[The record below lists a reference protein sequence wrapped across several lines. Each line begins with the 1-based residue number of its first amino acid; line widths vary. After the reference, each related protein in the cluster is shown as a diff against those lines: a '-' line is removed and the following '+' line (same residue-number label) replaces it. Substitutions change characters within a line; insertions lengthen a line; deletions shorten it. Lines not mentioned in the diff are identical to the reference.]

1 MSRKRRKSIFD
12 SFFDDSWFDEWE
24 KMFKRFEE
32 MSIESGYSISITQ
45 TPEGTEIHV
54 KAGEDVDVEDLKKDL
69 ERKYPGAKIIIEGG
83 RKAREIVE
91 IEEESKEEFKED
103 EKVKEEESIISD
115 ILPRKGADIRIIE
128 EDEEEDFKK
137 KGKKK

>member
-24 KMFKRFEE
+24 KMFKKFEE
-32 MSIESGYSISITQ
+32 MSIGSGYSISITQ

-54 KAGEDVDVEDLKKDL
+54 KAGEDVDVEDLKRDL

-91 IEEESKEEFKED
+91 IKEESKEE
-103 EKVKEEESIISD
+103 VKEVKKVREKESIISD

-128 EDEEEDFKK
+128 EDEEDLKKRKK
-137 KGKKK
+137 K

>member
-103 EKVKEEESIISD
+103 EKVREEESIISD